1 MNDTCTSDDDDGNDD
16 ENDDENDDG
25 DDGDGDGDGD
35 DGGDIVNE
43 IPAAQLEIASSR
55 EEDQMDE
62 EEEDRIQKIFTGS
75 SSRKASRKIN
85 RYVNQCRDGNYCQR
99 TGDRKGRCRKRNT
112 DGKSIR
118 NS

>member
-1 MNDTCTSDDDDGNDD
+1 MNNTCTSDDN

-25 DDGDGDGDGD
+25 DDGDGDGD
-35 DGGDIVNE
+35 DGGDVVNE
-43 IPAAQLEIASSR
+43 IPAAQLEIASSG

-85 RYVNQCRDGNYCQR
+85 RYVNQCRNGNYCQR
-99 TGDRKGRCRKRNT
+99 TEDRKGRCKKRNT
-112 DGKSIR
+112 DGKSTR
-118 NS
+118 HS

>member
-16 ENDDENDDG
+16 G
-25 DDGDGDGDGD
+25 DDDGDGDGD
-35 DGGDIVNE
+35 DGGDVVNE
-43 IPAAQLEIASSR
+43 IPSAAQLEIASSG

-99 TGDRKGRCRKRNT
+99 TGDRKGRCKKRNT

-118 NS
+118 HSENFMHIKM